1 MTGPLDGIMVL
12 DLTRLAPGP
21 FCTMIL
27 GDMGANVIRIQEPGP
42 PTGRRAAQAGAAGTH
57 MAGAG
62 GASVHNA
69 LHRNKKSVGLN
80 LKTSEAREIFYQLV
94 QKADVMVEELR
105 PGVAKRLGIDYDT
118 LKVKN
123 PRLVYCA
130 ITGYGQTGP
139 YASLAG
145 HDLNYIAQAGALS
158 LIGSIGEGKP
168 AIPQNFLADY
178 AGGGMNGALGVLAA
192 LFAREKTGRGQFV
205 DAAMMDGVMYLIV
218 QFLSGYLGNKEIPTP
233 GNGMASGGLP
243 QYNVYDTKD
252 GKRVSIGSLEPW
264 FYANLCR
271 SVGREDLIPHE
282 FDVDKHPELFDHL
295 REVFKTKTRD
305 EWFSILNET
314 DQCVG
319 KVLSLDELEGD
330 PQVQARQ
337 MIIEVTDTA
346 HGKVKQVGFA
356 PKLSDTPQ
364 AVRRLAPSLGE
375 HTNEILGGLGIAHAE
390 IERLR
395 EKGAIR

>member
-1 MTGPLDGIMVL
+1 MPGPLDGITVL

-42 PTGRRAAQAGAAGTH
+42 PTGRRAEQAGAAGTH

-62 GASVHNA
+62 GGSVHNA
-69 LHRNKKSVGLN
+69 LQRNKKSIGLN
-80 LKTSEAREIFYQLV
+80 LKAPEARKIFYQLV
-94 QKADVMVEELR
+94 QKADVLVEELR

-178 AGGGMNGALGVLAA
+178 AGGGMNGALGILAA

-218 QFLSGYLGNKEIPTP
+218 QFLSGYLGNKEIPAP
-233 GNGMASGGLP
+233 GNSMASGGLP

-252 GKRVSIGSLEPW
+252 GKRLSIGSLEPW

-282 FDVDKHPELFDHL
+282 FNVDKHPELFAHL

-319 KVLSLDELEGD
+319 KVLSLDELERD
-330 PQVQARQ
+330 PHVQARQ
-337 MIIEVTDTA
+337 MIIEVNDTA

-364 AVRRLAPSLGE
+364 AVRRLAPNLGE
-375 HTNEILGGLGIAHAE
+375 HTREILGGLGIAQAE

>member
-1 MTGPLDGIMVL
+1 MPGPLDGIRVL

-27 GDMGANVIRIQEPGP
+27 GDMGADVIRIQEPGP
-42 PTGRRAAQAGAAGTH
+42 PTGRRAEQAGAAGTH

-69 LHRNKKSVGLN
+69 LHRNKKSVGMN
-80 LKTSEAREIFYQLV
+80 LKDPDARAIFYQLV
-94 QKADVMVEELR
+94 QQSDVLVEELR

-118 LKVKN
+118 LKSKN

-139 YASLAG
+139 YAPLAG

-218 QFLSGYLGNKEIPTP
+218 QFLSGYLGNKEIPAP
-233 GNGMASGGLP
+233 GKGMASGGLP
-243 QYNVYDTKD
+243 QYNVYETKD
-252 GKRVSIGSLEPW
+252 GKQLTIGSLEPW

-271 SVGREDLIPHE
+271 AVGREDLIPHE
-282 FDVDKHPELFDHL
+282 FDVDQHPELFAHL
-295 REVFKTKTRD
+295 RQVFKLKTRD
-305 EWFSILNET
+305 EWFAILNET

-319 KVLSLDELEGD
+319 KVLSLDELEQD
-330 PQVQARQ
+330 PQVQARH
-337 MIIEVTDTA
+337 MIIEVNDAA
-346 HGKVKQVGFA
+346 HGAVKQVGFS

-364 AVRRLAPSLGE
+364 SVRCLTPRLGE
-375 HTNEILGGLGIAHAE
+375 HTNEILGSLGISQTE

-395 EKGAIR
+395 GRGAIR